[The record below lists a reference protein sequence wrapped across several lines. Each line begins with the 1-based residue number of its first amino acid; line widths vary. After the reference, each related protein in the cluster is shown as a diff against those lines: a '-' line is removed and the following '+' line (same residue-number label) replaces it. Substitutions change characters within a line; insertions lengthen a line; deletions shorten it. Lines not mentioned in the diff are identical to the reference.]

1 MNRYLFLVFL
11 FAFSL
16 NCIDAQPPSGYYSS
30 ADGLA
35 GFALKTELK
44 EIIDDV
50 DDGDGSSVHVDQ
62 GYAGLW
68 DAYQNQNSGDLDVY
82 NTYEKDNTILD
93 IYSEN
98 PNSTDP
104 YNFTPGNDQC
114 GNFQV
119 EGDCYNREHIVPQ
132 SFFDSDSPMRN
143 DYHSTFPT
151 DGKVNGFRAVHP
163 YGEVANA
170 SLTTANGSK
179 RGTSSTAGYSGVVF
193 EPIDEFKG
201 DIARALFYFATRYE
215 EQLNDS
221 NWENPNNNFLSN
233 DKNQFYDQWF
243 IDVLLNW
250 HQQDP
255 VDQKEIDR
263 NNNGFIHQGNRNPFV
278 DNPDYALAIW
288 DEDFGTEDFSNT
300 DINFSNNP
308 ITDGRLRLTLE
319 NTNQGKLYLY
329 NITGKLVKKF
339 KIDNQVEVF
348 HVNFLSS
355 GVYIAQFKNDDQQI
369 SKKLILRN

>member
-11 FAFSL
+11 VVFAF
-16 NCIDAQPPSGYYSS
+16 NFVNAQPPSGYYSS

-35 GFALKTELK
+35 DFALKTELK

-50 DDGDGSSVHVDQ
+50 DNGDGSSVHVDQ
-62 GYAGLW
+62 GYNALW
-68 DAYQNQNSGDLDVY
+68 TAYQNQNSGDLDIY
-82 NTYEKDNTILD
+82 NTFENDNTILD

-98 PNSTDP
+98 ANSADP
-104 YNFTPGNDQC
+104 YNFTPGNDEC
-114 GNFQV
+114 GNFQS
-119 EGDCYNREHIVPQ
+119 EGDCYNREHTVPQ
-132 SFFDSDSPMRN
+132 SFFDSDSPMKN

-151 DGKVNGFRAVHP
+151 DGKVNGFRGTLP
-163 YGEVANA
+163 YGDVGNA
-170 SLTTANGSK
+170 SNTTANGSK
-179 RGTSSTAGYSGVVF
+179 IGSSSSPGFTGNVF

-215 EQLNDS
+215 DQLNNS
-221 NWENPNNNFLSN
+221 NWDDPNNNFLSN

-243 IDVLLNW
+243 IDVLLDW
-250 HQQDP
+250 HELDP

-263 NNNGFIHQGNRNPFV
+263 NNNGFLHQGNRNPFV

-288 DEDFGTEDFSNT
+288 GEDIGTDDFST
-300 DINFSNNP
+300 IDINFSNNP
-308 ITDGRLRLTLE
+308 ISDGRIRLTLE
-319 NTNQGKLYLY
+319 NTNQGNLYLY

-339 KIDNQVEVF
+339 QIDNQVEVL

-355 GVYIAQFKNDDQQI
+355 GVYIAQFKTDDQQI
-369 SKKLILRN
+369 SKKLILQN